1 MWGHQTNICKFT
13 SLNPSQV
20 PVSFSQG
27 ASSRFS
33 KNSSQ
38 DTPTFIG
45 IIFILFMNKEGW
57 NYIISPF
64 EILIFREWY
73 NWIMLTSLE
82 LTNPNKNLV
91 SFEYSRLCVTIRRG
105 LTIRRFSKLINC
117 HANLI
122 IGFLFRSNHF
132 GSKLC
137 DSNTWFCQVQSGD
150 NIFEVVDG
158 LIKGDT
164 SWHVAWGETTWRLSE
179 CWMWSLMWGR
189 DVGGTRERWQTQQW

>member
-1 MWGHQTNICKFT
+1 MPSTVWYAGDSHNRLDTNTMSDDCNAASVNMSRHWEHMWGHQTNICKFT

-45 IIFILFMNKEGW
+45 IILILFMNKEGW

-105 LTIRRFSKLINC
+105 LTIRRFSKLIRDK
-117 HANLI
+117 I
-122 IGFLFRSNHF
+122 WGFL
-132 GSKLC
+132 
-137 DSNTWFCQVQSGD
+137 
-150 NIFEVVDG
+150 
-158 LIKGDT
+158 
-164 SWHVAWGETTWRLSE
+164 
-179 CWMWSLMWGR
+179 
-189 DVGGTRERWQTQQW
+189 

>member
-20 PVSFSQG
+20 PASFSQG

-82 LTNPNKNLV
+82 LTNPKKILFLLNTQDYVLP
-91 SFEYSRLCVTIRRG
+91 SEEDWQLED
-105 LTIRRFSKLINC
+105 L
-117 HANLI
+117 ANL
-122 IGFLFRSNHF
+122 
-132 GSKLC
+132 
-137 DSNTWFCQVQSGD
+137 
-150 NIFEVVDG
+150 
-158 LIKGDT
+158 LI
-164 SWHVAWGETTWRLSE
+164 VMQIL
-179 CWMWSLMWGR
+179 
-189 DVGGTRERWQTQQW
+189 